1 VDHDFVQSVYMYDP
15 NGLQVEITCKADDYA
30 GIMAA
35 DASVAHDQL
44 AQWTANTRADKEDRF
59 GADALDQR
67 GR

>member
-1 VDHDFVQSVYMYDP
+1 
-15 NGLQVEITCKADDYA
+15 LQVEITCKADDYA

>member
-1 VDHDFVQSVYMYDP
+1 
-15 NGLQVEITCKADDYA
+15 
-30 GIMAA
+30 MAA
-35 DASVAHDQL
+35 DASAAHDQL